1 MCPLAY
7 WARKPLS
14 ICLGPLSLEAGFST
28 PKLGPRRLQATP
40 NVKMQILPM
49 AVKKVSFRTRW
60 TIVWWGV
67 WFQAL
72 AIWISKTFGL
82 RSAQALATA
91 SPQAA
96 PPPLMTNDVFSL
108 TAE

>member
-1 MCPLAY
+1 
-7 WARKPLS
+7 
-14 ICLGPLSLEAGFST
+14 
-28 PKLGPRRLQATP
+28 
-40 NVKMQILPM
+40 MQILHM
-49 AVKKVSFRTRW
+49 AVKKVSFRTGR
-60 TIVWWGV
+60 VMVGWGV

-96 PPPLMTNDVFSL
+96 PPPLMADFFSP
-108 TAE
+108 